1 MDLAAI
7 LPEPVDVALVH
18 QLAKVHYVAEQSLRN
33 VHNAAKNKNT
43 SRCLDLPGKWE
54 VEQHEVQAAYSERA
68 LELVSSD
75 QYKGAQVNDF
85 EFAQT
90 LYAKLYA
97 ELDSNPAAAAFPIQL
112 STFTSAVKVLL
123 SPETRSGLRSVQ
135 AEEEGTAVAV
145 VSPPAVDA
153 AMVDATDA
161 VASEEEVYS
170 IGNTAD
176 QRIEALESAV
186 TKGVKV
192 LTEMRELFSESDD
205 WVTETDWRAEIEK
218 TLSKARKE
226 KVVIGIVGST
236 GAGKSSLINVDEKGV
251 LTTDCMRASTAVPIE
266 VSYNDGESCYKAEV
280 QFISH
285 RAWERELRIL
295 FAELCDHA
303 ELLARGE
310 APRDPEAA
318 IALDKIMAVYPALKR
333 PTLLESSPDDLMND
347 KRVSDLLG
355 RTIRIEENHSKSFS
369 EGLKAYID
377 SKGKKRSRPKSTAKK
392 TPASQPSD
400 DRGLADQGIGLW
412 PLVRVVRVFVK
423 AEALSTGAVLV
434 DLPGVFDSNAA
445 RVAVADEYMKRCS
458 AHWIVAP
465 INRAVD
471 DKVAHDLLGKNFQTQ
486 MHMDGA
492 FNDITFICTK
502 TDDIVPA
509 EVARSLDIE
518 LPSIDD
524 DRGAYLERLEGLETE
539 LQVHRESQEQIS
551 SKLDAVQ
558 DEIDELEEKE
568 GDLDGVVLTP
578 KKRKRIRMGEESPG
592 ELISTMTLSEDV
604 EDADEDDDRPKSWRK
619 LHGLRAQRKELDDQ
633 RRQIQQQIVNTKN
646 EIKRLSVE
654 NQNIEFNDLRFCIEA
669 RNNFSKH
676 EIKRDFAQTIANLD
690 LEDENADDAMP
701 LTPRRDYSELERNL
715 AVFCVSPRAYH
726 GLRGRSEPDIR
737 VGGFSHLEQTE
748 IPALQRYCI
757 SLTSK
762 ARERAARQFL
772 VALNSLLQSM
782 TLWSSIITQ
791 VAGISDQ
798 TKLEIEAGFH
808 SALNKLA
815 EAVNKSRD
823 LCISDGRR
831 IIKNK
836 ITKLLGHASRF
847 GNGQYPDKVASWN
860 ASCRQ
865 GGLRFNT
872 YQANCRRQGVFRELN
887 MNHEI
892 ALPMITKTKPGWR
905 NAFLELLPDAYQQLG
920 EELRE
925 AFGGFHSEAIQSVKW
940 ELPQAISKQLQDRLV
955 AFHESMR
962 EQVQH
967 LHDWTK
973 QEQRKASS
981 QFSESI
987 ATGLQETYEACA
999 QLKGIGTLQAVRAL
1013 MSEYAEKKGS
1023 QVFRKAAVE
1032 VQQSLEAWLC
1042 ALKKKI
1048 EQIVEGQ
1055 LQEIGR
1061 DYHQALI
1068 APYLRHYSDAQAR
1081 CKAQAR
1087 CLIRD
1092 VQADLQLGVLLGSGG
1107 LPQTEQAPVV
1117 DKQKATGTTES
1128 AANS

>member
-7 LPEPVDVALVH
+7 LSEPIDVALVH
-18 QLAKVHYVAEQSLRN
+18 DLAKIHYVAEQSVRN
-33 VHNAAKNKNT
+33 VHSGAGHEKA
-43 SRCLDLPGKWE
+43 SPPLDLPGKWE
-54 VEQHEVQAAYSERA
+54 AEQHEVQAVYSERA
-68 LELVSSD
+68 LGLVSSS
-75 QYKGAQVNDF
+75 QYKGAQVNDY
-85 EFAQT
+85 EFAQI

-97 ELDSNPAAAAFPIQL
+97 QLDSDQAAAAFPIQL
-112 STFTSAVKVLL
+112 STFKSAVKVLL
-123 SPETRSGLRSVQ
+123 SPDAKPGLCPVQ
-135 AEEEGTAVAV
+135 AEEKGTAAALN
-145 VSPPAVDA
+145 SPPVVDA
-153 AMVDATDA
+153 SMVDATDA
-161 VASEEEVYS
+161 VTSEEEVYS

-176 QRIEALESAV
+176 QKIEALESAV

-192 LTEMRELFSESDD
+192 LTDMRELFSESDD

-218 TLSKARKE
+218 TLSKACKE

-236 GAGKSSLINVDEKGV
+236 GAGKSSLINALIDEKGV

-266 VSYNDGESCYKAEV
+266 VSYNDGEFRYKAEV
-280 QFISH
+280 QFINH
-285 RAWERELRIL
+285 RDWERELNIL
-295 FAELCDHA
+295 FAELRDHA
-303 ELLARGE
+303 EELARGE
-310 APRDPEAA
+310 APKDPEAA

-333 PTLLESSPDDLMND
+333 QTLLETSPGKLMDD

-377 SKGKKRSRPKSTAKK
+377 SKGKKRGRPKSTAQKA
-392 TPASQPSD
+392 PASQQKGSSD

-471 DKVAHDLLGKNFQTQ
+471 DKVAHDLLGKNFKTQ

-509 EVARSLDIE
+509 EVARSLEID

-524 DRGAYLERLEGLETE
+524 DMGAYLERLEGLETE

-568 GDLDGVVLTP
+568 GDLDAVVLTP
-578 KKRKRIRMGEESPG
+578 KKRKRISMGEESPG

-604 EDADEDDDRPKSWRK
+604 EDADEDDDRQKLQRK
-619 LHGLRAQRKELDDQ
+619 LRELRAQRKNLDNQ
-633 RRQIQQQIVNTKN
+633 RRQIQQQIVDEKS
-646 EIKRLSVE
+646 EIQRLRVE
-654 NQNIEFNDLRFCIEA
+654 KQNIEFKDLQFCIEA

-690 LEDENADDAMP
+690 LEDEKADDAMP
-701 LTPRRDYSELERNL
+701 LTPRRDYGELERNL
-715 AVFCVSPRAYH
+715 AVFCVSPRAYQ
-726 GLRGRSEPDIR
+726 GLRGRPEPDIR
-737 VGGFSHLEQTE
+737 VGGFSHLEKTE

-762 ARERAARQFL
+762 ARERAARRFL

-791 VAGISDQ
+791 VADISDQ

-808 SALNKLA
+808 RALEKLA
-815 EAVNKSRD
+815 EATNKSRD
-823 LCISDGRR
+823 LCISDSRR
-831 IIKNK
+831 IIKSK

-847 GNGQYPDKVASWN
+847 GNEKFPEKVASWN
-860 ASCRQ
+860 ASCHE

-887 MNHEI
+887 MNNEI
-892 ALPMITKTKPGWR
+892 ALPMINKIKPGWR
-905 NAFLELLPDAYQQLG
+905 KAFLELVPDAYQQLG
-920 EELRE
+920 EESRE
-925 AFGGFHSEAIQSVKW
+925 AFGCFHFEAIQSVKW

-955 AFHESMR
+955 ALHESVR

-967 LHDWTK
+967 LHDWTR

-987 ATGLQETYEACA
+987 ATGLEETYDACA
-999 QLKGIGTLQAVRAL
+999 QLKGRYCISCGCQRR
-1013 MSEYAEKKGS
+1013 G
-1023 QVFRKAAVE
+1023 
-1032 VQQSLEAWLC
+1032 
-1042 ALKKKI
+1042 
-1048 EQIVEGQ
+1048 
-1055 LQEIGR
+1055 
-1061 DYHQALI
+1061 
-1068 APYLRHYSDAQAR
+1068 
-1081 CKAQAR
+1081 
-1087 CLIRD
+1087 
-1092 VQADLQLGVLLGSGG
+1092 
-1107 LPQTEQAPVV
+1107 
-1117 DKQKATGTTES
+1117 
-1128 AANS
+1128 N